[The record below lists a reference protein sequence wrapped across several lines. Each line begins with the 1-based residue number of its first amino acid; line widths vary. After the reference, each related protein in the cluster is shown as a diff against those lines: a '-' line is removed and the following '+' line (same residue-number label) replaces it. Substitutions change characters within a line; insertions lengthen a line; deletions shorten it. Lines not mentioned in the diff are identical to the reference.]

1 MTLHSST
8 VNRPA
13 QLYLD
18 LIKKS
23 ENNQKIKNFTL
34 TRQQVTNVITR
45 GQVRSS
51 GPSLVADRDTMALC
65 QGPRTSK
72 GPRASKRPR
81 RAVADCCKKRNHAPC
96 MIFHCFLEHLA
107 VNNTAQDLR
116 HTDEENVGPDLHS
129 LNCTEFGQLLLRMSL
144 KLLPPDVRF

>member
-1 MTLHSST
+1 M
-8 VNRPA
+8 
-13 QLYLD
+13 
-18 LIKKS
+18 
-23 ENNQKIKNFTL
+23 
-34 TRQQVTNVITR
+34 ITR

-81 RAVADCCKKRNHAPC
+81 RPVADCCKKRNHAPC

-107 VNNTAQDLR
+107 VSNTAQDLR
-116 HTDEENVGPDLHS
+116 YTDGENVGPDLHS
-129 LNCTEFGQLLLRMSL
+129 LNCTEFGQLLLRNVIKTVATRCQILRLICTKFDFGWGSA
-144 KLLPPDVRF
+144 PDPAGGAYSTPQTH